1 MELFAMTNN
10 KISFKE
16 ATKDMTPEE
25 INKYRQ
31 ELSYQS
37 FADVNPKIDA
47 NDLHSTLFPEGYDF
61 MYDSYADANDR
72 KKGINPMNLP
82 YADRMNQKRID
93 LGVSPLGS
101 NGKEEDSTSIE
112 LCREIVKN
120 LTGPEVEQLIKELT
134 NKNTNEMVCIINKT
148 LAR

>member
-1 MELFAMTNN
+1 MTNN

-47 NDLHSTLFPEGYDF
+47 NDLHSTLFPEEYDF

-72 KKGINPMNLP
+72 KKGINPMNLA

-101 NGKEEDSTSIE
+101 NGNKDHSTSIE
-112 LCREIVKN
+112 LCRDIVKN
-120 LTGPEVEQLIKELT
+120 LT
-134 NKNTNEMVCIINKT
+134 NKNKNEIVGIINKT
-148 LAR
+148 LSR

>member
-1 MELFAMTNN
+1 VTNN

-31 ELSYQS
+31 ELFYQA
-37 FADVNPKIDA
+37 FADVKPKIDA
-47 NDLHSTLFPEGYDF
+47 NDLHSTLFPKEYDF

-72 KKGINPMNLP
+72 KKGINPMNLA

-101 NGKEEDSTSIE
+101 N
-112 LCREIVKN
+112 R
-120 LTGPEVEQLIKELT
+120 
-134 NKNTNEMVCIINKT
+134 
-148 LAR
+148 